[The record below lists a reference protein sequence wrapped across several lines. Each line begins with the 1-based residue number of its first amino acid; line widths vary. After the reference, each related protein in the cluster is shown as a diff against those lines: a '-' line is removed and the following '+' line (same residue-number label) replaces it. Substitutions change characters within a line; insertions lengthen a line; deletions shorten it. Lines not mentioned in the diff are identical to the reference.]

1 MFINYSGLHEDVAL
15 EEDTMDIG
23 LTGGI
28 ASGKSTVAD
37 MIRNHNIPIVDADVI
52 ARQVVEPGES
62 ALEEIFLSF
71 GSEMKAEDGG
81 LDRKRLG
88 SVIFNNEDKRKLL
101 NSILHPAIRKR
112 MLDEVASYK
121 KQGEP
126 HVVLDI
132 PLLYESELNHLVER
146 TLLVYVD
153 PSTQLKRLMERDGS
167 TEQEA
172 TERIQSQMPIEKKKE
187 LADAVIDNTGSLKES
202 EDQLVH
208 VLRKWQ
214 II

>member
-1 MFINYSGLHEDVAL
+1 MFINNTGLHEDVAL
-15 EEDTMDIG
+15 KEDTMDIG

-37 MIRNHNIPIVDADVI
+37 MIRNYNIPIVDADVI
-52 ARQVVEPGES
+52 AREVVEPGES
-62 ALEEIFLSF
+62 ALEEIVQSF

-88 SVIFNNEDKRKLL
+88 SVIFNNEDKRELL

-112 MLDEVASYK
+112 MLEEVASYK
-121 KQGEP
+121 NQGEP

-132 PLLYESELNHLVER
+132 PLLYESELNHLVDR

-172 TERIQSQMPIEKKKE
+172 SDRIQSQMPIEKKKE
-187 LADAVIDNTGSLKES
+187 LADAVIDNTGSRKES
-202 EDQLVH
+202 EEQLVH
-208 VLRKWQ
+208 VLRKWE

>member
-1 MFINYSGLHEDVAL
+1 
-15 EEDTMDIG
+15 MDIG

-37 MIRNHNIPIVDADVI
+37 MIRKHNIPIVDADVI

-112 MLDEVASYK
+112 MLEEVASYK
-121 KQGEP
+121 NQGEP

-132 PLLYESELNHLVER
+132 PLLYESELNHLVDR

-153 PSTQLKRLMERDGS
+153 SSTQLKRLMERDGS

-172 TERIQSQMPIEKKKE
+172 SERIQSQMPIEKKKE
-187 LADAVIDNTGSLKES
+187 LADAVIDNTGTRKES
-202 EDQLVH
+202 EEQLGH

-214 II
+214 VI

>member
-1 MFINYSGLHEDVAL
+1 
-15 EEDTMDIG
+15 MDIG

-81 LDRKRLG
+81 LDRKKLG

-112 MLDEVASYK
+112 MLEEVASYK

-187 LADAVIDNTGSLKES
+187 LADAIIDNTGSLKES

>member
-1 MFINYSGLHEDVAL
+1 
-15 EEDTMDIG
+15 MDIG

>member
-1 MFINYSGLHEDVAL
+1 
-15 EEDTMDIG
+15 MDIG

-37 MIRNHNIPIVDADVI
+37 MIRTYNIPIVDADVI
-52 ARQVVEPGES
+52 AREVVEPGES
-62 ALEEIFLSF
+62 ALEDIFRIF

-81 LDRKRLG
+81 LNRKKLG
-88 SVIFNNEDKRKLL
+88 SVIFNNEEKRKTL

-112 MLDEVASYK
+112 MLDQADAFK

-126 HVVLDI
+126 HVVFDI
-132 PLLYESELNHLVER
+132 PLLFESRLNHLVER

-153 PSTQLKRLMERDGS
+153 SSTQLERLVARDES
-167 TEQEA
+167 SEVEA
-172 TERIQSQMPIEKKKE
+172 SERIKSQMPIEKKKD
-187 LADAVIDNTGSLKES
+187 LADAVIDNTGTREETEKQLKS
-202 EDQLVH
+202 ILK
-208 VLRKWQ
+208 KWE